1 MYLWALCVGEQE
13 SPIYWSEISTCSK
26 FCFVIN
32 VTPGDYS
39 DNVIF
44 KPCNKILDN
53 DPGLY
58 IVDKVALWMARFV
71 FGIGEKIVA
80 S

>member
-1 MYLWALCVGEQE
+1 M
-13 SPIYWSEISTCSK
+13 
-26 FCFVIN
+26 

-39 DNVIF
+39 DNVIL
-44 KPCNKILDN
+44 KPRNKILDN